1 MKGNVVERIYHFN
14 RGRDPKLLE
23 LKYQAMRSDVFTFF
37 RGTCHL
43 FYEDW
48 PEDSPLNEAPPVWVC
63 GDLHLENFGSYK
75 GDNRL
80 VYFDIND
87 FDEAALAPCTW
98 DVTRFVTSVLVGSR
112 TLEVDKSDALAL
124 CNCFLDAYTSA
135 LAKGQARSVETET
148 AEGLVKELL
157 ESLKERDRK
166 DFLNGRTVEKKG
178 KRRLLI
184 DNKRTL
190 AATEA
195 QREKIA
201 ALIAAWADTQPE
213 PKFFQLLDMAQRVA
227 GTGSLGVGRYV
238 LLIEGKG
245 SPDRNYLLDLKQECK
260 SSLQPYLQLPQPQWV
275 SQAERVLEIQQRVQ
289 VTPPALLGVVIIDGE
304 SYVLREL
311 QPLQDRV
318 SLSAGAG
325 KLGRLKKLMRTM
337 GQVTAWDQLRSG
349 GRQGSAIADDLIA
362 FAKGQTSIPATSTT
376 YWRNALLDYAQAY
389 SLQVE
394 ADYKDFC
401 KTG

>member
-1 MKGNVVERIYHFN
+1 MERDVVERIYRFN

-48 PEDSPLNEAPPVWVC
+48 PDSSLNEAPPAWIC

-98 DVTRFVTSVLVGSR
+98 DVTRFVTSILVGSR
-112 TLEVDKSDALAL
+112 TLKVDESDSLDL
-124 CNCFLDAYTSA
+124 CNCFLDAYISA
-135 LAKGQARSVETET
+135 LAKGQARGVETET
-148 AEGLVKELL
+148 AEGLVKDLL

-166 DFLNGRTVEKKG
+166 DFLNQRTVEKKG

-190 AATEA
+190 PATDA

-201 ALIAAWADTQPE
+201 ALIAAWAETQPE
-213 PKFFQLLDMAQRVA
+213 RKFFQMLDMAQRVA

-245 SPDRNYLLDLKQECK
+245 SPDRNYLLDLKQECE
-260 SSLQPYLQLPQPQWV
+260 SSLQPYLKLPQPQWA

-289 VTPPALLGVVIIDGE
+289 VTPPALLGVIMIDGE

-318 SLSAGAG
+318 SLNAGSG

-362 FAKGQTSIPATSTT
+362 FAKGQPSVLHTT
-376 YWRNALLDYAQAY
+376 YWRTALLDYAQAY
-389 SLQVE
+389 SVQVE

-401 KTG
+401 KTT